1 MEVIKEENKIKVK
14 SEYNEEFISRAHE
27 LQGKWDAPF
36 WVFDE
41 RTADRL
47 EEVLKEIYGEGF
59 TPANR
64 VEIEIDL
71 DSFYEDYYEDKS
83 TLAYKNIVFATR
95 FGRDSRVT
103 LKGDAYVS
111 VGGFLSRG
119 GSVKYPEVTWKEGTK
134 VRLTVPVTLTES
146 LPKGVTIIKE
156 ESQKEQLLAEKESL
170 LKRLAE
176 IEALLKD

>member
-47 EEVLKEIYGEGF
+47 ETILKEIYGEGF
-59 TPANR
+59 TPASR
-64 VEIEIDL
+64 TEIEIDL
-71 DSFYEDYYEDKS
+71 DSFYEDCYEDKS
-83 TLAYKNIVFATR
+83 TLAYKNIAFATR

-111 VGGFLSRG
+111 VGSFF
-119 GSVKYPEVTWKEGTK
+119 K
-134 VRLTVPVTLTES
+134 
-146 LPKGVTIIKE
+146 
-156 ESQKEQLLAEKESL
+156 
-170 LKRLAE
+170 
-176 IEALLKD
+176 